1 MFQFIWIL
9 FSLIWERERDT
20 DRDRETETEIDRDE
34 RVWDVQIPK
43 YEKYISNTKQKKI
56 ITVHMSLV

>member
-9 FSLIWERERDT
+9 FSLIWERERE
-20 DRDRETETEIDRDE
+20 RERERQRQRERDE
-34 RVWDVQIPK
+34 WVWDVQIPK